1 MDENNATYI
10 YPTIATCIE
19 EMDRLT
25 DKEYKFTIPSINF
38 NKSSSEEDKS
48 EEKNQG
54 ITNIAN
60 DKKVS
65 IGKVEIN
72 NYFMI
77 YVPKELMSI
86 SYTTIGMS
94 GDLEGD
100 GYNYSKMNFRDQSSS
115 NGGINTNITIP
126 PHPDS
131 SYTISSI
138 LINAFRI
145 GAGAI
150 NGIKQ
155 YYDSFKM
162 SVRTSKDN
170 SGITIEPKDRYIKKG
185 SQWIVIF
192 IDGDPSKP
200 AILARYK

>member
-1 MDENNATYI
+1 MDENNTTYI

-77 YVPKELMSI
+77 YVPKELMST
-86 SYTTIGMS
+86 SYTTVGMS

-100 GYNYSKMNFRDQSSS
+100 GYNYSKMNIRDQSSS

-145 GAGAI
+145 GAGVI